1 MTVPAAVYT
10 AIVIHFARKC
20 LAKCLT
26 PCRKNGV
33 KEISL
38 PIIRKCFPE
47 LLAPKLI
54 SVKMSGSEFALRY
67 ASCLRDTGDGYC
79 VASDSPDT
87 LNIEWHRVAPP
98 K

>member
-1 MTVPAAVYT
+1 MTVQAAVYT

-47 LLAPKLI
+47 LLAPKLM
-54 SVKMSGSEFALRY
+54 SLNMSGIDFAARY
-67 ASCLRDTGDGYC
+67 SSCIRETADGYSIE
-79 VASDSPDT
+79 SDSPGT
-87 LNIEWHRVAPP
+87 LNIDWHRVAPP

>member
-1 MTVPAAVYT
+1 MTVQAAVYT

-47 LLAPKLI
+47 LLAPKL
-54 SVKMSGSEFALRY
+54 MSIAFATRY
-67 ASCLRDTGDGYC
+67 TSNIRETTAGYR
-79 VASDSPDT
+79 VASDSPGT
-87 LNIEWHRVAPP
+87 LNIDWHRVVPP